1 MITCH
6 GIRCPKPHSRRFFGL
21 AIPLVVAELSQTQK
35 AEWEQYAPE
44 PAGAVMKHL
53 FFRSVALLAVAA
65 AGPVAA
71 ADMPVRAPVYK
82 APIMAPTPA
91 YNWSGFYAGG
101 HLGYLWGSTRVVD
114 DGVLT
119 DPNARTNGV
128 VGGVLA
134 GVNWQNGAFV
144 YGFEG
149 DFGWTNARGD
159 GGGSPPTPVDLPNH
173 YKVKWTAD
181 VRARAGYAVAPMTLV
196 FVAGGL
202 ALADFNFRE
211 GGDLPTRVG
220 AIFPGWTIGGGVDQA
235 FTNNLIG
242 RLEYLYADYGSKTYG
257 VPPADVYNVHFKG
270 QTLRG
275 ALIWKF
281 DGGKGPVGKG
291 PVVAGY

>member
-1 MITCH
+1 MKTI
-6 GIRCPKPHSRRFFGL
+6 FF
-21 AIPLVVAELSQTQK
+21 ASIALVAFT
-35 AEWEQYAPE
+35 
-44 PAGAVMKHL
+44 AVD
-53 FFRSVALLAVAA
+53 AAVAA
-65 AGPVAA
+65 DLP
-71 ADMPVRAPVYK
+71 MKPPVYK
-82 APIMAPTPA
+82 AAPAAVIAA

-128 VGGVLA
+128 VGGLLA
-134 GVNWQNGAFV
+134 GVNWQNGAIV
-144 YGFEG
+144 YGLEG
-149 DFGWTNARGD
+149 AFGWTNARGD
-159 GGGSPPTPVDLPNH
+159 GIPAVPVDLPNH
-173 YKVKWTAD
+173 YKIKWTGD
-181 VRARAGYAVAPMTLV
+181 VRVRAGYAVAPMTLV
-196 FVAGGL
+196 HVSGGL

-211 GGDLPTRVG
+211 GGDLPIRG
-220 AIFPGWTIGGGVDQA
+220 AVFPGWTIGGGVDQA

-257 VPPADVYNVHFKG
+257 VAPADIYNVHFKG

-281 DGGKGPVGKG
+281 DWGGPVGKG